1 MFYHIIW
8 FVKLLR
14 EPKLMKKTNKSL
26 QRFLLKT
33 QELRNYF
40 SRNRSQPNLKT
51 SPPASTP
58 TSVAEAKENLVDGVV
73 STRAVSDPLP
83 PLASQPGLQKSAGFF
98 LKIIEN
104 RRNRTGPH
112 LKTTKN
118 IVHCF
123 KISKKIKISKIYVKN

>member
-98 LKIIEN
+98 FEN
-104 RRNRTGPH
+104 RRKPAESDRSEF
-112 LKTTKN
+112 KN
-118 IVHCF
+118 HQKYCSLFQNF
-123 KISKKIKISKIYVKN
+123 KKDKNQ